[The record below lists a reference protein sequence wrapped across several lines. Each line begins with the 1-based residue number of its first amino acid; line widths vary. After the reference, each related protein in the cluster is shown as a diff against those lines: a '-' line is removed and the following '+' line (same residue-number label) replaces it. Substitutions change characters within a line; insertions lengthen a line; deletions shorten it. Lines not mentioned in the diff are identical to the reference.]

1 MKNFNRYNG
10 SDLSIVNY
18 LSNDNPI
25 VWTPAMAAEAKAAQE
40 ARWASSAITK
50 VEAE

>member
-10 SDLSIVNY
+10 SVLSIVRY

-25 VWTPAMAAEAKAAQE
+25 VWTPAMAAEAKAQQAE
-40 ARWASSAITK
+40 RFATSAIPVK
-50 VEAE
+50 